1 MADFTQLITAIPDA
15 LKSIFGLI
23 DKAVPDRDKAYQMKF
38 DLFAMIQ
45 GQTAK
50 YWLPSNA
57 FSMVMLC
64 NYGMI
69 AYLTVMGMDV
79 PEWALWLAGAWLLGP
94 LLNTLSKETI
104 GKLGELIKGWVE
116 WQTKRKEMK

>member
-1 MADFTQLITAIPDA
+1 MWEQLLNVLPES
-15 LKSIFGLI
+15 LRSMFGII
-23 DKAVPDRDKAYQMKF
+23 DKIVPDKDKANQMKLS
-38 DLFAMIQ
+38 LFAMIQ